1 MSLSSL
7 LKHRTISIT
16 VANDNNEKPLVI
28 NGTVREASVG
38 EYVAIAEYVIEFI
51 KLSNLESELDV
62 AEIFKVVSKLITSSP
77 EILARIDM
85 MIDLKMTNENGNVDL
100 VPFSFL
106 PMNLSGKVLLE
117 LKEVNRTF
125 LDLMLVQLENLSK
138 EKVES

>member
-85 MIDLKMTNENGNVDL
+85 MIDLKMTNENGNVDF